1 VSLRPDRI
9 ELEGGGRVL
18 FLENP
23 ASPFVSFQGSLPAGV
38 AAERPGEEGVAEFL
52 SRLLLSGTE
61 ARTARQISEAIEGH
75 GATLEFTVAED
86 ILFFRGRTTRRAA
99 GKVLGIAAD
108 CLFHPVLPA
117 KEVDRVRAEVLT
129 DLGRERDSTRERAE
143 RELLGL
149 VFPGRHP
156 YGRDPKG
163 DEEAAKSIE
172 PRRLLEFQARCYGR
186 EGLILALAGDVDGG
200 FVRSTVARALEGLL
214 PGPPPEPAPPPAPGP
229 PGSAFVDLPHKSQ
242 ADVAIG
248 RQAIPRRHPEFYALD
263 LANLLFGVIGIYG
276 RLGQSVRE
284 DKGLAYYSLSRLRAL
299 RAGGSLSIIAGVNP
313 GRLEAAMAAISA
325 EIDRLQSEP
334 FTEDEIETG
343 KLNRIGGLAVNLERN
358 AEVAAAL
365 HGIEFHDLGLDYLER
380 YPAIVNGV
388 RPEEIRQ
395 AADRYIRKA
404 DCSLA
409 VVGPIGGK
417 TFAL

>member
-1 VSLRPDRI
+1 VSLRPERI
-9 ELEGGGRVL
+9 EVEGGGRVL

-52 SRLLLSGTE
+52 SRLLLGGTE
-61 ARTARQISEAIEGH
+61 ARTARQISEALEGH

-108 CLFHPVLPA
+108 CLSHPILPA
-117 KEVDRVRAEVLT
+117 KEVGRVRAEVLT

-143 RELLGL
+143 RELLAL

-156 YGRDPKG
+156 YGRDSKG
-163 DEEAAKSIE
+163 DEESVKSIE
-172 PRRLLEFQARCYGR
+172 PRRLLEFHARCYGR

-200 FVRSTVARALEGLL
+200 FVRSTVARSLEGLL
-214 PGPPPEPAPPPAPGP
+214 PGPPPEPAPPPVLGP
-229 PGSAFVDLPHKSQ
+229 PGSGFVDLPHKSQ

-263 LANLLFGVIGIYG
+263 LANLLFGVIGMYG

-299 RAGGSLSIIAGVNP
+299 RAGGSLFIIAGVNP
-313 GRLEAAMAAISA
+313 GRLEAAMAAVSA
-325 EIDRLQSEP
+325 EIDRLRSEP

-380 YPAIVNGV
+380 YPEIVKALGAEAIRG
-388 RPEEIRQ
+388 
-395 AADRYIRKA
+395 AAERYIRKE
-404 DCSLA
+404 DCSLV